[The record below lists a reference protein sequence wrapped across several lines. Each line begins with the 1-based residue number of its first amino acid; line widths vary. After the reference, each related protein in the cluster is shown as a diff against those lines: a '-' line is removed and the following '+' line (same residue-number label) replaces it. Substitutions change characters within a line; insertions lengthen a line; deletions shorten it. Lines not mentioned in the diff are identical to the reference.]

1 MRISIFTGSEASQT
15 RAVSE
20 EREFD
25 AADICYN
32 MWSPALFKD
41 GLRTNGTFA
50 SIQAI
55 VLDID
60 DGLTLAEGVKLFSQY
75 NHIVATTRSHQ
86 KDKNGVT
93 CDRFRVI
100 LPIHSPIHDMAVF
113 KATWNAAA
121 KLCPQLDRAC
131 SDVAR
136 FYFPCTNIISHVSG
150 KSYFPITQPDVDTKP
165 STVNA
170 VTVPGATKGQIS
182 KKAMDFLLNGAPRG
196 QWHPRRN
203 DFVRECRQNSYSFE
217 EMRSLFS
224 VYHKADSTD
233 EFQFKDI
240 WERGVRHAPR
250 LMQSNG
256 DALVEFVMRSKMLIN
271 VEDIDDYRFVDL
283 QTGAER
289 RLDKRAVLALLG
301 REGFKTFSESNS
313 TLAQFSYKPPYISPI
328 YVDDDGMTVYNQY
341 QPPVWLKDEFYF
353 GHALTPIDTIPPLYA
368 TFIRHLTDNDEPSYE
383 YLIDWL
389 ATSLQGRN
397 LTLLT
402 AIGEQGIG
410 KGTLGDIM
418 EKLHGKT
425 NFVKVRD
432 QVFKDKFNAALKNK
446 TLVYVDEIDLQTK
459 ESQDRIK
466 DVVNSSVEIEQK
478 GIDPHTAD
486 NYASFYLSSN
496 SLDAIKIEGGDRRF
510 SIIQLTEKKIID
522 TDLSGAAIDELKKES
537 NIADLARYLR
547 FKKVSRNMY
556 VPFRSARYEEVREA
570 SLQDWELF
578 VLEDWAPKHRGQTV
592 LLSELRIALE
602 VSNITRNVPGRPKM
616 MKLVRKYPEIL
627 KMRRKA
633 SNLWYVEVRK

>member
-1 MRISIFTGSEASQT
+1 
-15 RAVSE
+15 
-20 EREFD
+20 
-25 AADICYN
+25 
-32 MWSPALFKD
+32 
-41 GLRTNGTFA
+41 
-50 SIQAI
+50 
-55 VLDID
+55 
-60 DGLTLAEGVKLFSQY
+60 
-75 NHIVATTRSHQ
+75 
-86 KDKNGVT
+86 
-93 CDRFRVI
+93 
-100 LPIHSPIHDMAVF
+100 
-113 KATWNAAA
+113 
-121 KLCPQLDRAC
+121 
-131 SDVAR
+131 
-136 FYFPCTNIISHVSG
+136 
-150 KSYFPITQPDVDTKP
+150 
-165 STVNA
+165 
-170 VTVPGATKGQIS
+170 
-182 KKAMDFLLNGAPRG
+182 
-196 QWHPRRN
+196 
-203 DFVRECRQNSYSFE
+203 
-217 EMRSLFS
+217 
-224 VYHKADSTD
+224 
-233 EFQFKDI
+233 
-240 WERGVRHAPR
+240 
-250 LMQSNG
+250 MQSNG

-341 QPPVWLKDEFYF
+341 QPPEWLKNEFYF
-353 GHALTPIDTIPPLYA
+353 NQSVAPLDALPSIYESFLK
-368 TFIRHLTDNDEPSYE
+368 HLTDNDAPSYE

-537 NIADLARYLR
+537 NISDLARYLR